1 MNKPELLGRWTKEK
15 SEDTYGIK
23 NWGGAGYYSIS
34 DQGEVLINP
43 YKDQQS
49 AVSLKE
55 IIEGVKDSGLDMPV
69 LLRFENLID
78 ARISYINES
87 FRHSIETLGYKGGA
101 YRGGVYPVKVNQQQ
115 QVIEEVTKYGKKIS
129 SWT

>member
-23 NWGGAGYYSIS
+23 NWGAGYYSIS

-87 FRHSIETLGYKGGA
+87 FRHSIETLGYKGL
-101 YRGGVYPVKVNQQQ
+101 
-115 QVIEEVTKYGKKIS
+115 IEGYTQSKSTNSSKSLKK
-129 SWT
+129 